1 MPYKNPIPSREVW
14 QKLRDTNKVAKGA
27 AKVSIGD
34 SIAKVHKSFAP
45 DTISTN
51 LKDTE
56 QLIKDLDVYIAAIK
70 KKYPDFETIVNDKVK
85 KKAQSHERFL
95 NDIVKAKTEYYP
107 RYKEANETWKTLKNG
122 GGGTP
127 KDLAAKLQRLKGCVD
142 AFALI
147 DDDWEAKR
155 PKVQSVFQICD
166 SVAVL
171 SDTNKQSIETLFT
184 ELKP

>member
-155 PKVQSVFQICD
+155 PKVQSVFRSAIRWRSSAIPISSPLRLC
-166 SVAVL
+166 SP
-171 SDTNKQSIETLFT
+171 N
-184 ELKP
+184 